1 LPIGD
6 CQLPIERRE
15 FGNRQSAMGN
25 AQRGNIVDWEVF
37 RAYDI
42 RGVYPD
48 QIDEEAYYRIAKGY
62 VYLFKP
68 KTMVVGMDA
77 RLSSPPLKASLTKG
91 FLDAGVDV
99 VDIGKITTDMLYFT
113 VGSSDCSGGVVVSAS
128 HNPKEYNG
136 MKMVREKAAAI
147 SSDTG
152 LFDIRDALKA
162 GKDAEV
168 TSTKKGTVTDF
179 DMLDDYLQHVLRSI
193 DKSLIQKFTFV
204 ANANFGY
211 VCRPA
216 AKLAQELGLNLI
228 PLNFEPDGSFPKG
241 PPDPMLPEN
250 RTETEALIRQ
260 RSASFGVAWDAD
272 ADRAMFF
279 DEKGDFI
286 SGAYI
291 TALLA
296 DILLTKYGSDNAIIF
311 DPRVIWPTLEVV
323 KRKGGRP
330 IVSKGG
336 HAFMKDRMRR
346 ENALFAGE
354 MSAHYYFRENFY
366 ADNGVIPFL
375 LVLEHL
381 STTGKP
387 FSEIMA
393 PYTAGHYMSGEL
405 NYRVSDI
412 KAVISKVQEKYRT
425 RGQEDFTDGYSLE
438 TPEWRFNIRGSNTE
452 PLLRL
457 NIEAR
462 KPDLVEQ
469 IRKEIEKIINPD

>member
-1 LPIGD
+1 
-6 CQLPIERRE
+6 
-15 FGNRQSAMGN
+15 M
-25 AQRGNIVDWEVF
+25 DWNVF

-42 RGVYPD
+42 RGIYPD
-48 QIDEEAYYRIAKGY
+48 AIDEEAYYRIAKVY

-68 KTMVVGMDA
+68 STMVVGMDA
-77 RLSSPPLKASLTKG
+77 RSSSPQLKASLIKG

-99 VDIGKITTDMLYFT
+99 VDIGEIITDMLYFA
-113 VGSSDCSGGVVVSAS
+113 VGEYGYSGGVVVSAS

-162 GKDAEV
+162 GKDADV
-168 TSTKKGTVTDF
+168 KSDRKGTCTERDI
-179 DMLDDYLQHVLRSI
+179 LNDYLEHVLKSI
-193 DKSLIQKFTFV
+193 DRSVVKKFTIV

-216 AKLAQELGLNLI
+216 AKLAQDLGLNLI
-228 PLNFEPDGSFPKG
+228 TLNFEPDGTFPKG
-241 PPDPMLPEN
+241 PPDPMLPGN
-250 RTETEALIRQ
+250 RAETEALVKER
-260 RSASFGVAWDAD
+260 RPNFGVIWDAD
-272 ADRAMFF
+272 ADRCMFF
-279 DEKGDFI
+279 TEKGEFI

-296 DILLTKYGSDNAIIF
+296 DILLTKYGSDNTIIF
-311 DPRVIWPTLEVV
+311 DPRVIWPTVDV
-323 KRKGGRP
+323 CKRRGATP
-330 IVSKGG
+330 IVAKSG
-336 HAFMKDRMRR
+336 HAFMKDIMRR
-346 ENALFAGE
+346 KNALFAGE

-366 ADNGVIPFL
+366 CDNGMIPFL

-381 STTGKP
+381 STHDKP
-387 FSEIMA
+387 FSEIIA
-393 PYTAGHYMSGEL
+393 PYMAGHYMSGEL
-405 NYRVSDI
+405 NYHVKDI
-412 KAVISKVQEKYRT
+412 KAVIARVQEKFRGE
-425 RGQEDFTDGYSLE
+425 GQEDFTDGFSLE

-462 KPDLVEQ
+462 KPELVDKT
-469 IRKEIEKIINPD
+469 RTEIEGIIKSS

>member
-1 LPIGD
+1 M
-6 CQLPIERRE
+6 
-15 FGNRQSAMGN
+15 N
-25 AQRGNIVDWEVF
+25 WEVF

-42 RGVYPD
+42 RGIYPTD
-48 QIDEEAYYRIAKGY
+48 IDEEAYYRIAKAY

-77 RLSSPPLKASLTKG
+77 RSSSPPLKASLTKG
-91 FLDAGVDV
+91 FLDAGVDI
-99 VDIGKITTDMLYFT
+99 VDIGEITTDMLYYT
-113 VGSSDCSGGVVVSAS
+113 VGASSDYSGGVVVSAS

-136 MKMVREKAAAI
+136 MKMVREKATAI

-168 TSTKKGTVTDF
+168 TSDKKGTCSERNI
-179 DMLDDYLQHVLRSI
+179 LDDYLAHVLKSI
-193 DKSLIQKFTFV
+193 DRSRIKKFTFV
-204 ANANFGY
+204 GNANFGY

-216 AKLAQELGLNLI
+216 RKLAETLGLNLI
-228 PLNFEPDGSFPKG
+228 PLNFEPDGTFPKG
-241 PPDPMLPEN
+241 PPDPMLPGN
-250 RTETEALIRQ
+250 RTETEALIREKG
-260 RSASFGVAWDAD
+260 APFGVAWDAD

-279 DEKGDFI
+279 DEKGEYI

-296 DILLTKYGSDNAIIF
+296 DILLAKYGSDNTIIF
-311 DPRVIWPTLEVV
+311 DPRVIWPTLDTVH
-323 KRKGGRP
+323 RKGGRP
-330 IVSKGG
+330 IISKGG

-346 ENALFAGE
+346 ENGLFAGE
-354 MSAHYYFRENFY
+354 LSGHYYFRENFY

-381 STTGKP
+381 STHDKP

-393 PYTAGHYMSGEL
+393 QYQAGHYMSGEL
-405 NYRVSDI
+405 NYKVKDV
-412 KAVISKVQEKYRT
+412 KATIEKVKEKFHGEGT
-425 RGQEDFTDGYSLE
+425 EDFTDGYSLE

-462 KPDLVEQ
+462 KSELVDQMRKQ
-469 IRKEIEKIINPD
+469 IEDIINH

>member
-1 LPIGD
+1 VNWD
-6 CQLPIERRE
+6 
-15 FGNRQSAMGN
+15 
-25 AQRGNIVDWEVF
+25 VF

-48 QIDEEAYYRIAKGY
+48 DINEEDYYRIAKGY

-77 RLSSPPLKASLTKG
+77 RLSSPPLKARLIRG

-99 VDIGKITTDMLYFT
+99 VDIGQITTDMLYFS
-113 VGSSDCSGGVVVSAS
+113 VGAFPYSGGIVVSAS
-128 HNPKEYNG
+128 HNPRQYNG
-136 MKMVREKAAAI
+136 MKMVKEKAAAI

-168 TSTKKGTVTDF
+168 IANKKGIYTERDI
-179 DMLDDYLQHVLRSI
+179 LSDYLAHVLTFI
-193 DKSLIQKFTFV
+193 DRDSTGTFTFV
-204 ANANFGY
+204 GNANFGF

-216 AKLAQELGLNLI
+216 RRLAQELGLNLI
-228 PLNFEPDGSFPKG
+228 PLNFEPDGTFPKG
-241 PPDPMLPEN
+241 PPDPMLPGN
-250 RTETEALIRQ
+250 RAETEALIREKQ
-260 RSASFGVAWDAD
+260 AAFGVAWDAD

-279 DEKGDFI
+279 DERGEFI
-286 SGAYI
+286 SGTYI

-311 DPRVIWPTLEVV
+311 DPRVIWPTLDTV

-330 IVSKGG
+330 IISKGG

-354 MSAHYYFRENFY
+354 LSGHYYFRENFY

-381 STTGKP
+381 SKENKP
-387 FSEIMA
+387 FSEIMMA
-393 PYTAGHYMSGEL
+393 YTAGHYMSGEM
-405 NYRVSDI
+405 NYHVKDI
-412 KAVISKVQEKYRT
+412 KTVISKVQEKFHGE
-425 RGQEDFTDGYSLE
+425 GQEDFTDGYSLE

-462 KPDLVEQ
+462 KEPLVDQVKKQ
-469 IRKEIEKIINPD
+469 IEEIIGDSPE

>member
-1 LPIGD
+1 M
-6 CQLPIERRE
+6 
-15 FGNRQSAMGN
+15 N
-25 AQRGNIVDWEVF
+25 WEVF

-42 RGVYPD
+42 RGIYPTD
-48 QIDEEAYYRIAKGY
+48 IDEEAYYRIAKAY

-68 KTMVVGMDA
+68 KTIVVGMDA
-77 RLSSPPLKASLTKG
+77 RSSSPPLKASLIKG
-91 FLDAGVDV
+91 FLDAGVDI
-99 VDIGKITTDMLYFT
+99 VDIGEITTDMLYYT
-113 VGSSDCSGGVVVSAS
+113 VGASADYSGGVVVSAS

-136 MKMVREKAAAI
+136 MKMVREKATAI

-168 TSTKKGTVTDF
+168 TSDKKGTCTERNI
-179 DMLDDYLQHVLRSI
+179 LDDYLAHVLKSI
-193 DKSLIQKFTFV
+193 DRSRIKHFTFV
-204 ANANFGY
+204 GNANFGY

-216 AKLAQELGLNLI
+216 TKLAETLGLNLI

-241 PPDPMLPEN
+241 PPDPMLPGN
-250 RTETEALIRQ
+250 RTETEALIREKG
-260 RSASFGVAWDAD
+260 APFGVAWDAD

-279 DEKGDFI
+279 DEKGEFI

-296 DILLTKYGSDNAIIF
+296 DILLTKYGRDNTIIF
-311 DPRVIWPTLEVV
+311 DPRVIWPALDTVH
-323 KRKGGRP
+323 RKGGRP
-330 IVSKGG
+330 IISKGG
-336 HAFMKDRMRR
+336 HAFMKDRMRQ
-346 ENALFAGE
+346 ENGLFAGE
-354 MSAHYYFRENFY
+354 LSGHYYFRENFY

-381 STTGKP
+381 STHDKP
-387 FSEIMA
+387 FSQIMA
-393 PYTAGHYMSGEL
+393 QYQAGHYMSGEL
-405 NYRVSDI
+405 NYHVKDV
-412 KAVISKVQEKYRT
+412 KATIEKVKEKFHGEGT
-425 RGQEDFTDGYSLE
+425 EDFTDGYSLE

-462 KPDLVEQ
+462 KPDLVDKT
-469 IRKEIEKIINPD
+469 RNEIEAIINH

>member
-1 LPIGD
+1 
-6 CQLPIERRE
+6 
-15 FGNRQSAMGN
+15 
-25 AQRGNIVDWEVF
+25 VDWNVF

-42 RGVYPD
+42 RGIYPD
-48 QIDEEAYYRIAKGY
+48 ALDEEAYYRIAKVY

-68 KTMVVGMDA
+68 STMVVGMDA
-77 RLSSPPLKASLTKG
+77 RSSSPQLKASLIKG

-99 VDIGKITTDMLYFT
+99 VDIGEIITDMLYFA
-113 VGSSDCSGGVVVSAS
+113 VGEYGYSGGVVVSAS

-162 GKDAEV
+162 GKDADV
-168 TSTKKGTVTDF
+168 KSDRKGTCTERDI
-179 DMLDDYLQHVLRSI
+179 LNDYLEHVLKSI
-193 DKSLIQKFTFV
+193 DRSVVKKFMIV

-216 AKLAQELGLNLI
+216 AKLAQDLGLSLI
-228 PLNFEPDGSFPKG
+228 TLNFEPDGTFPKG
-241 PPDPMLPEN
+241 PPDPMLPGN
-250 RTETEALIRQ
+250 RAETEALVKER
-260 RSASFGVAWDAD
+260 RPNFGVIWDAD
-272 ADRAMFF
+272 ADRCMFF
-279 DEKGDFI
+279 TEKGEFI

-296 DILLTKYGSDNAIIF
+296 DILLTKYGSDNTIIF
-311 DPRVIWPTLEVV
+311 DPRVIWPTVDV
-323 KRKGGRP
+323 CKRRGATP
-330 IVSKGG
+330 IVAKSG
-336 HAFMKDRMRR
+336 HAFMKDIMRR
-346 ENALFAGE
+346 KNALFAGE

-366 ADNGVIPFL
+366 CDNGMIPFL

-381 STTGKP
+381 STHDRP
-387 FSEIMA
+387 FSEIIA
-393 PYTAGHYMSGEL
+393 PYMAGHYMSGEL
-405 NYRVSDI
+405 NYHVKDI
-412 KAVISKVQEKYRT
+412 KAVIASVQEKFRGE
-425 RGQEDFTDGYSLE
+425 GQEDFTDGFSLE

-462 KPDLVEQ
+462 KPNLVDE
-469 IRKEIEKIINPD
+469 IKTEIEKIINHG

>member
-1 LPIGD
+1 M
-6 CQLPIERRE
+6 
-15 FGNRQSAMGN
+15 N
-25 AQRGNIVDWEVF
+25 WEVF

-42 RGVYPD
+42 RGIYPTD
-48 QIDEEAYYRIAKGY
+48 IDEEAYYRIAKGY

-77 RLSSPPLKASLTKG
+77 RQSSPPLKASLVRG

-99 VDIGKITTDMLYFT
+99 IDIGEITTDMIYFA
-113 VGSSDCSGGVVVSAS
+113 VGAYDYSGGVVVSAS

-136 MKMVREKAAAI
+136 MKMVKEKAAAI

-168 TSTKKGTVTDF
+168 TSDRKGTYTERDII
-179 DMLDDYLQHVLRSI
+179 DDYLAHVL
-193 DKSLIQKFTFV
+193 KSVDQSAIKKFSVV

-216 AKLAQELGLNLI
+216 ARLGQQLGLNLI
-228 PLNFEPDGSFPKG
+228 TLNFEPDGTFPKG
-241 PPDPMLPEN
+241 PPDPMLPGN
-250 RTETEALIRQ
+250 RAETEALIRE
-260 RSASFGVAWDAD
+260 RDVDFGVIWDAD
-272 ADRAMFF
+272 ADRCMFF
-279 DEKGDFI
+279 TEKGEFI

-296 DILLTKYGSDNAIIF
+296 DILLTKYGSDNTIIF
-311 DPRVIWPTLEVV
+311 DPRVIWPTVDV
-323 KRKGGRP
+323 CKRRGATP
-330 IVSKGG
+330 IVAKSG
-336 HAFMKDRMRR
+336 HAFMKDIMRR

-354 MSAHYYFRENFY
+354 MSAHYYFRDNY
-366 ADNGVIPFL
+366 YCDNGVIPFL

-381 STTGKP
+381 STHDKP
-387 FSEIMA
+387 FSEIIA
-393 PYTAGHYMSGEL
+393 PYMAGHYMSGEL
-405 NYRVSDI
+405 NYRVKDI
-412 KAVISKVQEKYRT
+412 KAVINKVQERFRSEGT
-425 RGQEDFTDGYSLE
+425 EDFTDGYSLE
-438 TPEWRFNIRGSNTE
+438 TPEWRFNIRASNTE

-462 KPDLVEQ
+462 KEGLVEQ
-469 IRKEIEKIINPD
+469 KKNEIENIVKETNA

>member
-1 LPIGD
+1 M
-6 CQLPIERRE
+6 
-15 FGNRQSAMGN
+15 N
-25 AQRGNIVDWEVF
+25 WEVF

-42 RGVYPD
+42 RGVYPTD
-48 QIDEEAYYRIAKGY
+48 IDEEAYYRIAKAY

-68 KTMVVGMDA
+68 KSMVVGMDA
-77 RLSSPPLKASLTKG
+77 RLSSPQLKASLTEG
-91 FLDAGVDV
+91 FLDSGVDV
-99 VDIGKITTDMLYFT
+99 IDIGKITTDMLYYT
-113 VGSSDCSGGVVVSAS
+113 VGASDYSGGIVVSAS

-136 MKMVREKAAAI
+136 MKMVREKASAI

-168 TSTKKGTVTDF
+168 TSDKKGTRSERDI
-179 DMLDDYLQHVLRSI
+179 LDDYLAHVLKSI
-193 DKSLIQKFTFV
+193 DTSVVKKFTFV
-204 ANANFGY
+204 GNANFGF
-211 VCRPA
+211 VCKPA
-216 AKLAQELGLNLI
+216 AKLAQDLGLNLI

-241 PPDPMLPEN
+241 PPDPMLPDN
-250 RTETEALIRQ
+250 RTETEALIRE
-260 RSASFGVAWDAD
+260 RGATFGVAWDAD

-286 SGAYI
+286 SGAYV

-296 DILLTKYGSDNAIIF
+296 DILLTKYGSDNTIIF
-311 DPRVIWPTLEVV
+311 DPRVIWPTLAVCE
-323 KRKGGRP
+323 RQGARA
-330 IVSKGG
+330 IISKGG
-336 HAFMKDRMRR
+336 HAFMKDRMRK
-346 ENALFAGE
+346 ENGLFAGE

-381 STTGKP
+381 SRQDKP
-387 FSEIMA
+387 FSEIMT

-405 NYRVSDI
+405 NYRVKDI
-412 KAVISKVQEKYRT
+412 KKIISEVQEKYRT
-425 RGQEDFTDGYSLE
+425 KGQEDFTDGYSLE
-438 TPEWRFNIRGSNTE
+438 TPEWRFNIRASNTE

-462 KPDLVEQ
+462 KDGLVEQ
-469 IRKEIEKIINPD
+469 IRKEIETIIKN

>member
-1 LPIGD
+1 VNWD
-6 CQLPIERRE
+6 
-15 FGNRQSAMGN
+15 
-25 AQRGNIVDWEVF
+25 VF

-42 RGVYPD
+42 RGIYPEH
-48 QIDEEAYYRIAKGY
+48 IDEEAYYRIAKAY

-68 KTMVVGMDA
+68 ATMVVGMDA
-77 RLSSPPLKASLTKG
+77 RLSSPPLKASLIKG

-99 VDIGKITTDMLYFT
+99 VDIGKITTDMLYFA
-113 VGSSDCSGGVVVSAS
+113 VGAYDYSGGVVVSAS

-136 MKMVREKAAAI
+136 MKMVREQAAAI

-152 LFDIRDALKA
+152 RFDIRDSLKA

-168 TSTKKGTVTDF
+168 TSDKKGTLTERNI
-179 DMLDDYLQHVLRSI
+179 LDGYLEHVLKSI
-193 DKSLIQKFTFV
+193 DRSLIRKFTLV

-211 VCRPA
+211 VCEPA
-216 AKLAQELGLNLI
+216 AKLADELGLTLI
-228 PLNFEPDGSFPKG
+228 TLNFEPDGTFPKG
-241 PPDPMLPEN
+241 PPDPMLPDN
-250 RTETEALIRQ
+250 RTETEALIRD
-260 RSASFGVAWDAD
+260 RGASFGVAWDAD

-296 DILLTKYGSDNAIIF
+296 DILLTKYGSNNKIIF
-311 DPRVIWPTLEVV
+311 DPRVIWPTLAVV
-323 KRKGGRP
+323 ERQGGTA
-330 IVSKGG
+330 IIAKGG
-336 HAFMKDRMRR
+336 HAFMKERMRR

-366 ADNGVIPFL
+366 ADNGIIPFL

-381 STTGKP
+381 SKENKP

-405 NYRVSDI
+405 NYRVKDI
-412 KAVISKVQEKYRT
+412 KSVIEGVQQRF
-425 RGQEDFTDGYSLE
+425 RGEGEEDFTDGYSLE
-438 TPEWRFNIRGSNTE
+438 TPEWRFNIRASNTE

-457 NIEAR
+457 NLEAR
-462 KPDLVEQ
+462 KEGMIDRV
-469 IRKEIEKIINPD
+469 RKEIEKIIEKP